1 MRILKCFK
9 SVALQTLAMN
19 NLDIRKAAL
28 ESSRIIDRFGIT
40 NPEDIRLKDIA
51 FALGVEVIEG
61 RLEGAA
67 ASLVRHGDK
76 AVIRINHKETD
87 PNRKRFSIA
96 HELGHFVLRHGH
108 KLHKVCSAHDLNT
121 WYGGSE
127 EMQANTFAAEL
138 LLPTKFV
145 NPLCDVDAPDISF
158 NLIRKIA
165 KIFRASLTA
174 TAIRFVSLCPEP
186 CAIVCSKES
195 KISWSWR
202 SEEWKFF
209 IAHGVPLDQE
219 TVAYDL
225 HRGEDMPDRP
235 IEVSSSAWGEWKS
248 TDYIMEHSVSFPR
261 LGFVLSLLWVEN
273 HR

>member
-1 MRILKCFK
+1 M
-9 SVALQTLAMN
+9 LAMS
-19 NLDIRKAAL
+19 NLAIRKAAL

-40 NPEDIRLKDIA
+40 KPGDIRLKDIA
-51 FALGVEVIEG
+51 FALGVDVIEG

-67 ASLVRHGDK
+67 ASLVRCGDK
-76 AVIRINHKETD
+76 AIIRISDKETD

-108 KLHKVCSAHDLNT
+108 KLHKVCSTHDLNT

-138 LLPTKFV
+138 LLPNVFV
-145 NPLCDVDAPDISF
+145 RPLCDVDAPDISF
-158 NLIRKIA
+158 DLIRKIA
-165 KIFRASLTA
+165 SIFHVSLTA

-186 CAIVCSKES
+186 CAIVCSKEN

-202 SEEWKFF
+202 SEEWKYY
-209 IAHGVPLDQE
+209 IERGVPLDQE

-235 IEVSSSAWGEWKS
+235 IEVSNSAWGDWKS
-248 TDYIMEHSVSFPR
+248 TNDIMEHSVIFPR
-261 LGFVLSLLWVEN
+261 FGFVLSLLWMKNSRSLEWDE
-273 HR
+273 